1 LGNLF
6 VTKFKRAPL
15 YLATAAILFVSQTS
29 AFAWGCIAVSEE
41 GTYGYSHGFGDENDA
56 RERALNEC
64 AVRTGEDAV
73 CEITEC
79 DSDD

>member
-1 LGNLF
+1 
-6 VTKFKRAPL
+6 VTKLKKLPL
-15 YLATAAILFVSQTS
+15 YLAAATILLASQTS

-41 GTYGYSHGFGDENDA
+41 GTYGYSHGFSDEDDA

-64 AVRTGEDAV
+64 AIRTGEDSV